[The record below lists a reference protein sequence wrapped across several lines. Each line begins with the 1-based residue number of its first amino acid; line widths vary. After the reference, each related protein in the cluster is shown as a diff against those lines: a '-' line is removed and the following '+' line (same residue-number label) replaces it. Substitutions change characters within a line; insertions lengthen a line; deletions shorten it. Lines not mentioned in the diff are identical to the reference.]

1 MKMIIDV
8 DSPNHLGIM
17 LWGEAKET
25 FNHIE
30 QQGKGEELIKLLE
43 QIYVR
48 QTPTLLDIN
57 NLLAERYTE
66 VYKQLG
72 IK

>member
-1 MKMIIDV
+1 MQMIIDV
-8 DSPNHLGIM
+8 YSPNHLSMM
-17 LWGEAKET
+17 LWGEARET
-25 FNHIE
+25 FQHIE
-30 QQGKGEELIKLLE
+30 EAGKAEELIKLLE

-57 NLLAERYTE
+57 NLLAENYTE

-72 IK
+72 I

>member
-1 MKMIIDV
+1 MQVIIDV
-8 DSPNHLGIM
+8 DSPNHLSMM

-25 FNHIE
+25 FNAIE
-30 QQGKGEELIKLLE
+30 EAGKAEELIKLLT

-57 NLLAERYTE
+57 NLLANDYQA

-72 IK
+72 M